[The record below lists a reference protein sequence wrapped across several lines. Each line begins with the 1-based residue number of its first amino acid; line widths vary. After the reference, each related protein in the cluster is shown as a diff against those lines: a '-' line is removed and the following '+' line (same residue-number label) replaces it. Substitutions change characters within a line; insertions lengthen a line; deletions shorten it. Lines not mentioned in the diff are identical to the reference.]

1 MHKVNMLPYVII
13 IMASRNKEY
22 EGEGCP
28 HGYEWVKSFKKRNG
42 ETVHGFCRKKHE
54 RRRNK

>member
-13 IMASRNKEY
+13 IMASRKEEY
-22 EGEGCP
+22 EGCP
-28 HGYEWVKSFKKRNG
+28 NGYEWVKSFKKRNG

>member
-1 MHKVNMLPYVII
+1 MLPYVII

-28 HGYEWVKSFKKRNG
+28 HGYEWVKPFKKRNG
-42 ETVHGFCRKKHE
+42 ETVQGFCRKKHE